1 MNTLATLPKTIV
13 IHSGKTISL
22 RNYIDAWKKLKSI
35 PIEER
40 EKITV
45 KKSLCTWY
53 PVTVGQCLK
62 QYTDGV
68 HDRINQKT
76 N

>member
-1 MNTLATLPKTIV
+1 MDTLTPLPKIIV

-22 RNYIDAWKKLKSI
+22 RNYVDAWKKLKAI

-45 KKSLCTWY
+45 KESLCTWY
-53 PVTVGQCLK
+53 PVTVAQCLK